1 LELYFNS
8 IKSASLPLEPAHK

>member
-1 LELYFNS
+1 LYFNS